1 MLLSGLLVL
10 LRVGAGEPSR
20 HPSRKLHLRHDGRT
34 ARAQGGRAPL
44 LLRRQAVPAL
54 QTGKSISSLF
64 CCCCALLTS
73 GGSQIWDRDINAA
86 RNIQLLG
93 KCLVLGQPRPP
104 ALSRPPRQNAR
115 NQAVQQLEE
124 LAQNIEVEEQE
135 LLRLEEE
142 EDELAQLEDEEVHQR
157 RQQQPPPVEER
168 RPGLWPRQQ
177 QQQQQP
183 PVEERRPGRRPRQQQ
198 QQQQPPLEEHPPG
211 LRPRQQQQ
219 QQPPLEE
226 RRPGP
231 RPRQQQ
237 QRDRPTY
244 SWALVPLLAA
254 VYRIHHPNIPLARTI
269 VNAGLTDDEYDA
281 LPQLVRDLFGPD
293 LQANYGPDNGRWT
306 HVINTMRADVQDL
319 RPGLVWVMRNNQ
331 HYTQDTEQQRAM
343 VYFEQR
349 GVPIAFLQALFEQ
362 YFNRHPNVAVYY
374 S

>member
-20 HPSRKLHLRHDGRT
+20 HPARKLHLRHDGRT

-73 GGSQIWDRDINAA
+73 GGSQIWDRDVNAA

-104 ALSRPPRQNAR
+104 ALSRPPRQNTR

-135 LLRLEEE
+135 LLWLEEE
-142 EDELAQLEDEEVHQR
+142 EDELAQLEDEELHQR
-157 RQQQPPPVEER
+157 R
-168 RPGLWPRQQ
+168 
-177 QQQQQP
+177 QQQQP

-198 QQQQPPLEEHPPG
+198 QPLEERRPG

-219 QQPPLEE
+219 
-226 RRPGP
+226 P
-231 RPRQQQ
+231 R
-237 QRDRPTY
+237 RPTY
-244 SWALVPLLAA
+244 SWALVPLLAE
-254 VYRIHHPNIPLARTI
+254 VYFIHHANIPLVTEI
-269 VNAGLTDDEYDA
+269 VNAGLTDDEYNA
-281 LPQLVRDLFGPD
+281 LNPIVRNLFGPD

-306 HVINTMRADVQDL
+306 HVINTMRADIQDL
-319 RPGLVWVMRNNQ
+319 RLVWVMRNNQ
-331 HYTQDTEQQRAM
+331 HYTQDTEQERAM

-349 GVPIAFLQALFEQ
+349 GAPIAFLQALFEH
-362 YFNRHPNVAVYY
+362 YFNRHPNVALRQ
-374 S
+374 SL